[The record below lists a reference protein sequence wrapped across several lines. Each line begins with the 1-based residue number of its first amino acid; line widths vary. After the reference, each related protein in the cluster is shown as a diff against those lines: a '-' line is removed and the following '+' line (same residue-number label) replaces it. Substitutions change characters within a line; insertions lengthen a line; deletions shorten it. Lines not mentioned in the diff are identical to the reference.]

1 MRPLAVPLALTL
13 SLLAG
18 GCSGDGGSATDDA
31 ARPSPSRDDPASPT
45 VGAAEP
51 GCQGRSDG
59 VLRIGGLLPQT
70 GSWAGVGR
78 TQRAAAQLAV
88 RDVNDAGGVL
98 GQQVVF
104 TVGDEGADTGGGD
117 IADIARRTVDGQLE
131 AGVDVVLGATS
142 ETASLSVIDRVTD
155 ACVIELSPSN
165 TSIEFTAYDD
175 DDLYFRTAPSNALQ
189 GQALAE
195 LMLEDQS
202 RTAAIVGVDRQYGH
216 ELREVTAPPFEAGGG
231 QVVLDQAY
239 DPTDDDFSGIVDDIV
254 EADPDA
260 LVLAG
265 FDETGAVLSSLFDRG
280 FTPDRKHIYLT
291 DSNMSDATGEALGD
305 AGALAGIKGT
315 VPGAQPTNELTG
327 RLRFLVDPELS
338 AFSYAPE
345 TYDAVVV
352 AALAAEL
359 AGTDDPAA
367 VARQINGVTR
377 DGEPCSSFGQC
388 KLMAAGG
395 ADIAYIGAS
404 GPLGFSRAGEPTL
417 GSFAV
422 LGFGADNRID
432 ENLTRFLRVQQA
444 TADQPS
450 DQAGQTGGQPTPT
463 ASSTSSSVPTTPV
476 TNGPNSA

>member
-1 MRPLAVPLALTL
+1 MRPLAAPLALSL

-31 ARPSPSRDDPASPT
+31 SRPHRSRDDPASPT

-70 GSWAGVGR
+70 GGWEAVGR

-88 RDVNDAGGVL
+88 TDVNAAGGVL

-104 TVGDEGADTGGGD
+104 TIGDEGGGPES
-117 IADIARRTVDGQLE
+117 AEIARRTVDGQLD
-131 AGVDVVLGATS
+131 AGVDIVLGATS
-142 ETASLSVIDRVTD
+142 ETGSLNVIDRVTG
-155 ACVIELSPSN
+155 ACVIQVSPSN
-165 TSIEFTAYDD
+165 TSIEFTTYDD
-175 DDLYFRTAPSNALQ
+175 GDLYFRTAPSNALQ

-195 LMLEDQS
+195 LMLGDDN

-216 ELREVTAPPFEAGGG
+216 EIRELTAPPFEAGGG
-231 QVVLDQAY
+231 EVVLDRSY
-239 DPTDDDFSGIVDDIV
+239 DPEDDDFSGVVDEIV

-265 FDETGAVLSSLFDRG
+265 FDETGVVLASLFERG
-280 FTPDRKHIYLT
+280 FTPDGKHIYLT
-291 DSNMSDATGEALGD
+291 DSNMSDATGEGFGD
-305 AGALAGIKGT
+305 AGALAGITGT

-327 RLRFLVDPELS
+327 RLRFLVDSEL
-338 AFSYAPE
+338 ATFTYAPE

-352 AALAAEL
+352 AALAAEV

-377 DGEPCSSFGQC
+377 DGQPCSTFGQC

-444 TADQPS
+444 APADQPE
-450 DQAGQTGGQPTPT
+450 GQPDGQPTPT

>member
-1 MRPLAVPLALTL
+1 MRPLVAPLALSL

-18 GCSGDGGSATDDA
+18 GCSDDGGSATDDA
-31 ARPSPSRDDPASPT
+31 ARPSSSQDDPASPT

-59 VLRIGGLLPQT
+59 VLRIGGLLPQS
-70 GSWAGVGR
+70 GGWEAVGR

-88 RDVNDAGGVL
+88 KDVNDAGGVL

-104 TVGDEGADTGGGD
+104 TVGDEGDGSQEV
-117 IADIARRTVDGQLE
+117 ARRTVDGQLG
-131 AGVDVVLGATS
+131 AGVDVILGATS
-142 ETASLSVIDRVTD
+142 ETGSLNVIDRVTG
-155 ACVIELSPSN
+155 ACVIELSSSN
-165 TSIEFTAYDD
+165 TSIEFTTYDD

-195 LMLEDQS
+195 LMLGDGS
-202 RTAAIVGVDRQYGH
+202 RTAAVVGVDRQYGH
-216 ELREVTAPPFEAGGG
+216 ELRELTVPPFEAGGG
-231 QVVLDQAY
+231 EVVLDRSY
-239 DPTDDDFSGIVDDIV
+239 DPDDDFSGVVDEIV

-265 FDETGAVLSSLFDRG
+265 FEETGVVLASLFERG
-280 FTPDRKHIYLT
+280 FTPDRKRIYLT
-291 DSNMSDATGEALGD
+291 DSNMSDATGEGFAD
-305 AGALAGIKGT
+305 RGALAGITGT

-327 RLRFLVDPELS
+327 RLRFLVDPEL
-338 AFSYAPE
+338 ATFTYAPE

-352 AALAAEL
+352 AALAAEV

-377 DGEPCSSFGQC
+377 DGQPCSSFGQC

-422 LGFGADNRID
+422 LGFGDDNRID

-444 TADQPS
+444 APADQPG
-450 DQAGQTGGQPTPT
+450 AAPGGQPTPT